1 MSDRFP
7 NLGAMPSRQ
16 GHAPSPSTGAA
27 SAQAGMVRIQRGSET
42 RYVWPVHLP
51 GWLAMGW
58 QVGSGEPVS
67 AAAAAPTPVVVTP
80 NALSA
85 QPPAATPAR
94 SNPGPSGQRSAAPV
108 GTGSTGR
115 AAPEPSAPQPVS
127 ATNNSTGGAATTP
140 SAAQT
145 ISPPAAADSPRQPE
159 ADLTA
164 HLPTNLLGLD
174 EEPAERQATPA
185 ENDAVSA
192 WNPGAET
199 DRPSAADSAVAA
211 LSDELAAPARPVADP
226 EPAPDADGAPAGVN
240 PPADESAAEPA
251 ARRRGRPRKA
261 RPEPEQQPAA
271 EVMAQK
277 QPPAVQD
284 SEGPLAPDV
293 AITTEGD
300 DPFGLDPLL

>member
-16 GHAPSPSTGAA
+16 GHAPSLSTGAA

-51 GWLAMGW
+51 GWLAIGW
-58 QVGSGEPVS
+58 QVGSGEGM
-67 AAAAAPTPVVVTP
+67 AAATQPAPVVVTP
-80 NALSA
+80 SA
-85 QPPAATPAR
+85 VSQQPPPATPSGAT
-94 SNPGPSGQRSAAPV
+94 PGTSGHRPAAPV

-115 AAPEPSAPQPVS
+115 PAPATSAPQPVL
-127 ATNNSTGGAATTP
+127 ATTTSDRRETATP
-140 SAAQT
+140 AAAQS

-159 ADLTA
+159 TDLTA

-174 EEPAERQATPA
+174 PEPDGGHATPA

-192 WNPGAET
+192 SNPEQDAANAE
-199 DRPSAADSAVAA
+199 
-211 LSDELAAPARPVADP
+211 
-226 EPAPDADGAPAGVN
+226 VN
-240 PPADESAAEPA
+240 PPADETAAEPP

-261 RPEPEQQPAA
+261 RPEVQPEALTEVPDQDQAPAA
-271 EVMAQK
+271 DVVDAQ
-277 QPPAVQD
+277 QT
-284 SEGPLAPDV
+284 STSLL
-293 AITTEGD
+293 TTEGD

>member
-16 GHAPSPSTGAA
+16 GHAPTPSTGAA

-51 GWLAMGW
+51 GWLAIGW
-58 QVGSGEPVS
+58 QVGSGEGI
-67 AAAAAPTPVVVTP
+67 AAATPPAPVVVTP
-80 NALSA
+80 SA
-85 QPPAATPAR
+85 VSQHPPTATPSGAT
-94 SNPGPSGQRSAAPV
+94 PGTSGHRPAAPV

-115 AAPEPSAPQPVS
+115 PAPLASAPQPVS
-127 ATNNSTGGAATTP
+127 ATSNTGSEVSTTP

-174 EEPAERQATPA
+174 EEPAERRATPA

-192 WNPGAET
+192 WNPGAEA
-199 DRPSAADSAVAA
+199 DRPSAADIAAAA
-211 LSDELAAPARPVADP
+211 LSGELAAPDRPEAAP
-226 EPAPDADGAPAGVN
+226 EPAPDAPVTSAGVSS
-240 PPADESAAEPA
+240 PADESAAEPA
-251 ARRRGRPRKA
+251 ARRRGRPRKV
-261 RPEPEQQPAA
+261 RSEIQPEATTEETVQEQAPAA
-271 EVMAQK
+271 
-277 QPPAVQD
+277 PISTD
-284 SEGPLAPDV
+284 
-293 AITTEGD
+293 GD